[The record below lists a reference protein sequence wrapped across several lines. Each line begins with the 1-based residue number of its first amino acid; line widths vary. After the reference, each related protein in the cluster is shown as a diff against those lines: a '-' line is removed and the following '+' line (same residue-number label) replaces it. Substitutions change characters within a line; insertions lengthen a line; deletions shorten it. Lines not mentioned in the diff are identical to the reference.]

1 MYTVRLYYNTGFNAV
16 NVPDSPTLLQKFP
29 FKDFPALDI
38 LQGRVLSSIR
48 VKAKYED
55 VENADYLCLTGPS
68 DITYYSINDAPIM
81 LAGDVAQLS
90 ITLDAFLTIGG
101 ISGISAFLDGIT
113 VRHHVA
119 KDTDTFGRYTE
130 DDPLIYPSRPLRLIS
145 EGSHFNYT
153 AGASDSED
161 GVVIVEST
169 IDLIKLADDNIYAD
183 IYNPESKSTVGDPVS
198 VPHMPELL
206 DRTQISAINP
216 ADSTKVVYTRTPST
230 AYYKVTEP
238 SPDGTIITF
247 TDVGLGMQ
255 RARALGVESSLV
267 SQYVLPTGYGKITSE
282 SPKHLIQTLSGLYAL
297 DDVTDL
303 NPYRNIHNERVL
315 YGECNTFTCISVASG
330 DSATFRPEDI
340 TDSEHKIRI
349 KMVTDPRAH
358 GYPSFRFEYYKGDAS
373 NFYLN
378 SIKGLQWKEVPLVFT
393 DKSGSAI
400 DTVKFNTEQN
410 IKRQDM
416 NWSLGKQIIQGVET
430 GASQAVNRLAIG
442 EKKVDTLGQA
452 IRAGVIGGPFGA
464 LGAIGEAALNTA
476 ISSADTIRQY
486 QNQKVLDTLNFDIS
500 QNIIAPSVIFP
511 RSESVRDFAGNGC
524 YVYRYAYTQED
535 AEKAD
540 KILTAYGYKDTRVMD
555 TSFMTNRKDF
565 NYVEAKGISLQTV
578 NNEPKWLKDLA
589 SMQFANGIRIW
600 HKKPDAANYT
610 DGTNV

>member
-16 NVPDSPTLLQKFP
+16 NVPDSPTLLQKFT

-48 VKAKYED
+48 VKAKYAD

-101 ISGISAFLDGIT
+101 IEGISEFLDGIT

-169 IDLIKLADDNIYAD
+169 IDLVKLADSSIYAD
-183 IYNPESKSTVGDPVS
+183 IYNPQSTSTSGDPVS

-206 DRTQISAINP
+206 DRTQITAINP

-230 AYYKVTEP
+230 AYYKVSEP
-238 SPDGTIITF
+238 SSDGTIITF

-255 RARALGVESSLV
+255 RARALGVESSIV

-303 NPYRNIHNERVL
+303 NPYSNIHNERVL
-315 YGECNTFTCISVASG
+315 YGECNTFTCVSVASG

-340 TDSEHKIRI
+340 IDSGHKIRI

-358 GYPSFRFEYYKGDAS
+358 GYPSFRFEYYKGNAS

-393 DKSGSAI
+393 DKSGSAL

-410 IKRQDM
+410 VKRQDKD
-416 NWSLGKQIIQGVET
+416 WSVGKQVIQGVET
-430 GASQAVNRLAIG
+430 AFP
-442 EKKVDTLGQA
+442 QA
-452 IRAGVIGGPFGA
+452 IKGFALGGPI
-464 LGAIGEAALNTA
+464 GAIGATA
-476 ISSADTIRQY
+476 ETAFSTGVGIADTIRQY
-486 QNQKVLDTLNFDIS
+486 KNQKTLDTLNFDIS
-500 QNIIAPSVIFP
+500 QNIIAPSVMFP

-565 NYVEAKGISLQTV
+565 NYVEARGVSLQTV
-578 NNEPKWLKDLA
+578 DNVPKWLKDLA

-600 HKKPDAANYT
+600 HKKPDAVNYT